1 MREQGPHLT
10 LLHLEHVDELDMAA
24 LALIALCCPNLEKLV
39 FFSCDFV
46 DHLGWAPEPFPE
58 PPFRALRSLVC
69 VSESAP
75 SIIEFLLVT
84 ADLLTTVQFGSTA
97 WFNDQIVD
105 AVLRRSALPALHSH
119 HIPRADRAPCPGR
132 RSGTWRRSGSSGAT
146 S

>member
-1 MREQGPHLT
+1 MDVLVREQGPHLT

-46 DHLGWAPEPFPE
+46 DHFGWAPEPFPE

-119 HIPRADRAPCPGR
+119 HIPRADRALCSGR
-132 RSGTWRRSGSSGAT
+132 RSGTWRRSGS
-146 S
+146 